1 MEKKLIEPCFECK
14 DRKPHCHSTCVKYKI
29 ACMIREKELEK
40 LHEYEQ
46 KNRAFLT
53 KQAEAIFLKNRV
65 KYNEHGNRRN

>member
-1 MEKKLIEPCFECK
+1 
-14 DRKPHCHSTCVKYKI
+14 
-29 ACMIREKELEK
+29 MIREKELEK